1 MLEKAKLQAEN
12 SCSCAVFIYGKVHV
26 QLQTYGSRSGF
37 PLLRN
42 LHWAVQVQN
51 GTRARTHTHTRTG
64 VGEMKRKKERASERE
79 RGAGWRCVVRG
90 SDFCRD
96 RGGGGRGRR
105 QGRKGRGKKK
115 FRVFFYEVKHQI
127 YKDPGGQNFRPFALL
142 YEIKLKF
149 VQQQQQSLV
158 GRRGIQGK
166 GRNRAGKLLVKVAHT
181 FWGGAWCGLCVL
193 CVSYSTYEKCEETD
207 YVLNLWGHIVLLL
220 CYATVQS
227 SLLGYCK
234 KYVNG

>member
-1 MLEKAKLQAEN
+1 MVCFG
-12 SCSCAVFIYGKVHV
+12 SGCGS
-26 QLQTYGSRSGF
+26 SRSLSKCWKKQNFRRKTAVLALYLSTVKYMFSCRLMAGGQGF
-37 PLLRN
+37 HFCATYTEWSRCKM
-42 LHWAVQVQN
+42 A
-51 GTRARTHTHTRTG
+51 RARVRTHTLAREWG
-64 VGEMKRKKERASERE
+64 KWRERKRERE

-181 FWGGAWCGLCVL
+181 FCGHGA
-193 CVSYSTYEKCEETD
+193 VSACCASAIARMKSVRKLIMC
-207 YVLNLWGHIVLLL
+207 
-220 CYATVQS
+220 
-227 SLLGYCK
+227 
-234 KYVNG
+234 

>member
-1 MLEKAKLQAEN
+1 MVCFG
-12 SCSCAVFIYGKVHV
+12 SGCGS
-26 QLQTYGSRSGF
+26 SRSLSKCWKKQNFRRKTAVLALYLSTVKYMFSCRLMARGQGF
-37 PLLRN
+37 HFCATYTEWSRCKM
-42 LHWAVQVQN
+42 V
-51 GTRARTHTHTRTG
+51 RARVRTHTLAREWG
-64 VGEMKRKKERASERE
+64 KWRERKRERERE

-181 FWGGAWCGLCVL
+181 FLGGHGAVSACCASAIARMKSVRKLIMCLICGD
-193 CVSYSTYEKCEETD
+193 T
-207 YVLNLWGHIVLLL
+207 
-220 CYATVQS
+220 
-227 SLLGYCK
+227 
-234 KYVNG
+234 